1 MMAESI
7 LNLEFEHMGLLY
19 INIYVRSVI
28 NLCET
33 VSLAVPPISKAAG
46 MDHPIDAATMTIL
59 YLGFC
64 THKSDSGRYL
74 RAFQSPV

>member
-7 LNLEFEHMGLLY
+7 LDLEFEHMGLLY
-19 INIYVRSVI
+19 MNIYVRSVI

-46 MDHPIDAATMTIL
+46 MDHPIDAATMQFCIWGFAHTKAIL
-59 YLGFC
+59 VS
-64 THKSDSGRYL
+64 T
-74 RAFQSPV
+74 

>member
-7 LNLEFEHMGLLY
+7 LNLDFKHMGLLY
-19 INIYVRSVI
+19 MSIYIRSVI

-33 VSLAVPPISKAAG
+33 VSLAVPPIGKAPG

-64 THKSDSGRYL
+64 THKSDPGW
-74 RAFQSPV
+74 